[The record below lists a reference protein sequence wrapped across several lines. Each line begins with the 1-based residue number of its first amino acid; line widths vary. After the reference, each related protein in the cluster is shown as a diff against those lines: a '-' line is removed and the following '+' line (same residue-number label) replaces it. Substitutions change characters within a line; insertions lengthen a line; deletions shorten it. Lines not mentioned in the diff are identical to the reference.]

1 MSSAFWGVYAMK
13 NTSVHNLK
21 LCLETGKCFE
31 ECTAVWRGGKDVK
44 NLELFEFGFRMI

>member
-1 MSSAFWGVYAMK
+1 MSSAFWGVYAIN

-31 ECTAVWRGGKDVK
+31 ESIRGGKEVK

>member
-1 MSSAFWGVYAMK
+1 MK

-31 ECTAVWRGGKDVK
+31 ERVRGAKEVK

>member
-31 ECTAVWRGGKDVK
+31 ERVRGGKEVK